1 MLGLITDAYQSN
13 SVIQGRTGIFEIT
26 TGNKVSK
33 FLTSLLHASF
43 RKELINPLVI
53 VIIFWKQ
60 PVTIPEFE
68 AEVYLTIWV
77 RKITL
82 IHACMFY

>member
-53 VIIFWKQ
+53 VTIF
-60 PVTIPEFE
+60 
-68 AEVYLTIWV
+68 
-77 RKITL
+77 
-82 IHACMFY
+82 

>member
-26 TGNKVSK
+26 TRNKVSN
-33 FLTSLLHASF
+33 FLTSLLDASF

-53 VIIFWKQ
+53 VIIFRKQ

-68 AEVYLTIWV
+68 AAVYLTI
-77 RKITL
+77 
-82 IHACMFY
+82 

>member
-26 TGNKVSK
+26 TGNKVSN
-33 FLTSLLHASF
+33 FLTGLLDASF

-53 VIIFWKQ
+53 VIIFRKQ

-68 AEVYLTIWV
+68 AEVYLTI
-77 RKITL
+77 
-82 IHACMFY
+82 